1 MFIHQHSDSG
11 VRETILEQR
20 IEGTEREIR
29 MQEAT
34 IASLS
39 IGGHEVTDAT
49 RHLNRLL
56 ETHAALVR
64 ARMKAG

>member
-1 MFIHQHSDSG
+1 MLIHQQSDSG

-29 MQEAT
+29 RQEAT
-34 IASLS
+34 INSLS

-49 RHLNRLL
+49 RQLNRLL
-56 ETHAALVR
+56 ETHAALLR
-64 ARMKAG
+64 ARMKTG